1 MKKKKQNDEAP
12 LPAREAALR
21 ILERTGIS
29 APVQSLLDTKLTGG
43 LFSRQEAALTT
54 ELVYGYLRSE
64 IRISWLL
71 SQFMKAP
78 EKLPAS
84 MKLMIGIAAYELLY
98 LDRIPAHASVSAA
111 VDAVRARFGQGL
123 SRVANGVLRSLIR
136 LSESEDLKA
145 FAFYES
151 RIKDP
156 MERLSVFHSVP
167 RWMLELWTK
176 GYGPEK
182 AETFARAVSVV
193 PSPCVRVNAARD
205 EWEALRDFLCKEGEA
220 VGISG
225 VRFAPG
231 TQPEYMRDYLRQG
244 RLSIQGA
251 GSQLVLEALDAPRWE
266 GPVWDACAG
275 RGGKTL
281 ALVELGVPVLAASD
295 TYQPRLRGMRDDAKR
310 LVLKTPPLFCASA
323 AEPALRG
330 TPRTIL
336 LDVPCSGLGTL
347 ARHPDLR
354 TLRTPGQV
362 AGLVDLQ
369 RRILD
374 AVWSYLPSGGHLAYI
389 TCTMN
394 PAENEGQIDAFLART
409 PGASLE
415 KQWQIPVFYIVFNSV
430 FNSYFVYRNLKL
442 ILREQCIIYCRE
454 IIIRNIICS
463 VFIHLYVNFFFH
475 LIAIR
480 RVSEFCTHNF
490 ILFSLNRFIKLFI

>member
-145 FAFYES
+145 FTFYES
-151 RIKDP
+151 RINDP

-167 RWMLELWTK
+167 RWMIELWTK
-176 GYGPEK
+176 GYRPEK

-244 RLSIQGA
+244 RL
-251 GSQLVLEALDAPRWE
+251 
-266 GPVWDACAG
+266 
-275 RGGKTL
+275 
-281 ALVELGVPVLAASD
+281 
-295 TYQPRLRGMRDDAKR
+295 RGMRDDAKR
-310 LVLKTPPLFCASA
+310 LVLKAPPLFCASA

-415 KQWQIPVFYIVFNSV
+415 KQWQSTPDAFGSDLMYGAM
-430 FNSYFVYRNLKL
+430 LKK
-442 ILREQCIIYCRE
+442 
-454 IIIRNIICS
+454 
-463 VFIHLYVNFFFH
+463 
-475 LIAIR
+475 A
-480 RVSEFCTHNF
+480 
-490 ILFSLNRFIKLFI
+490 

>member
-251 GSQLVLEALDAPRWE
+251 GSQLALEALDAPRWE

-281 ALVELGVPVLAASD
+281 AAPSIRSACAFCARISITSATTTPLPSTIRTTPSALCSRLRRCSAPRRPNRLCGARPGPSCLMSRAAASA
-295 TYQPRLRGMRDDAKR
+295 RL
-310 LVLKTPPLFCASA
+310 P
-323 AEPALRG
+323 
-330 TPRTIL
+330 
-336 LDVPCSGLGTL
+336 GTL
-347 ARHPDLR
+347 TCARSAP
-354 TLRTPGQV
+354 PG
-362 AGLVDLQ
+362 
-369 RRILD
+369 R
-374 AVWSYLPSGGHLAYI
+374 
-389 TCTMN
+389 
-394 PAENEGQIDAFLART
+394 
-409 PGASLE
+409 
-415 KQWQIPVFYIVFNSV
+415 
-430 FNSYFVYRNLKL
+430 
-442 ILREQCIIYCRE
+442 
-454 IIIRNIICS
+454 
-463 VFIHLYVNFFFH
+463 
-475 LIAIR
+475 
-480 RVSEFCTHNF
+480 
-490 ILFSLNRFIKLFI
+490 

>member
-1 MKKKKQNDEAP
+1 MFPLISRKFPLPSKAASYLLQHLITEPRMKKKKQNGETP

-21 ILERTGIS
+21 VLERTGIS

-111 VDAVRARFGQGL
+111 VDAVRSRFGQGL

-136 LSESEDLKA
+136 LSEAEDLKA

-151 RIKDP
+151 RIADP
-156 MERLSVFHSVP
+156 MERLSIFHSVP
-167 RWMLELWTK
+167 RWILELWAE

-182 AETFARAVSVV
+182 ADAFARAVSAV

-205 EWEALRDFLCKEGEA
+205 EWEALRSFLCREGEA

-251 GSQLVLEALDAPRWE
+251 GSQLVLEADGE
-266 GPVWDACAG
+266 V
-275 RGGKTL
+275 
-281 ALVELGVPVLAASD
+281 
-295 TYQPRLRGMRDDAKR
+295 
-310 LVLKTPPLFCASA
+310 
-323 AEPALRG
+323 
-330 TPRTIL
+330 
-336 LDVPCSGLGTL
+336 DV
-347 ARHPDLR
+347 
-354 TLRTPGQV
+354 
-362 AGLVDLQ
+362 
-369 RRILD
+369 
-374 AVWSYLPSGGHLAYI
+374 
-389 TCTMN
+389 
-394 PAENEGQIDAFLART
+394 
-409 PGASLE
+409 
-415 KQWQIPVFYIVFNSV
+415 
-430 FNSYFVYRNLKL
+430 
-442 ILREQCIIYCRE
+442 
-454 IIIRNIICS
+454 
-463 VFIHLYVNFFFH
+463 
-475 LIAIR
+475 
-480 RVSEFCTHNF
+480 
-490 ILFSLNRFIKLFI
+490 

>member
-182 AETFARAVSVV
+182 SETFARAVSVV

-415 KQWQIPVFYIVFNSV
+415 KQWQSTPDAFGSDLMYGAM
-430 FNSYFVYRNLKL
+430 LKK
-442 ILREQCIIYCRE
+442 
-454 IIIRNIICS
+454 
-463 VFIHLYVNFFFH
+463 
-475 LIAIR
+475 A
-480 RVSEFCTHNF
+480 
-490 ILFSLNRFIKLFI
+490 